1 MIYKYFF
8 SLSVVLVLVVKD
20 VYPSVLEHDGS
31 LFIKLEHYLD
41 ENISEPTERGN
52 ISVQSMR
59 IGQTHV
65 NQNQLTPQ
73 ESKLLSGLSSSNQ
86 FYKIRATV
94 NGKEDKPYISS
105 VKACMLAESELD
117 DRLSISLD
125 YAGRVVAIS
134 QIIAS
139 KSSCEGATV
148 PLEKLKYFTS
158 NVYVRHAEMGPI
170 PDTASYIQRLE
181 REKEAKERG
190 EGKDN
195 RSLFAK
201 YWMYIIPVVIV
212 LVISSATNAEN
223 GGAGGAS

>member
-1 MIYKYFF
+1 MIFRYLLG
-8 SLSVVLVLVVKD
+8 SLVIFLVVIETI
-20 VYPSVLEHDGS
+20 YTSTLEHDGS
-31 LFIKLEHYLD
+31 LFVKLEHYL
-41 ENISEPTERGN
+41 NKNNEPNERGN
-52 ISVQSMR
+52 ITVQSLR
-59 IGQTHV
+59 IGQTQV
-65 NQNQLTPQ
+65 NQNEMSPE
-73 ESKLLSGLSSSNQ
+73 ESKLLSTLASTNQ
-86 FYKIRATV
+86 FYQIRATV
-94 NGKEDKPYISS
+94 NGKEDKPFMSS
-105 VKACMLAESELD
+105 IKACMLAEAELD

-139 KSSCEGATV
+139 TSSCEGAKV
-148 PLEKLKYFTS
+148 PSDKLKYFTT

-181 REKEAKERG
+181 REREAKERG

-201 YWMYIIPVVIV
+201 YWMYIVPVVVV

-223 GGAGGAS
+223 GAAGAS